1 MLIEAKEG
9 PKIRIFGGFGGN
21 HFLSDML
28 DYDLTLNRWISVRTG
43 NGGPSARRG
52 HAACSDTHG
61 RMFVFGGVG
70 RNGTL
75 LDGLLCLEPDAS
87 GGSTN
92 GTTVLHR
99 WRTFDLYS
107 IPGSWPSNSSAFDYS
122 EDLILRDRSEGSTHS
137 RGSRGGP
144 FDSGGGGGGG
154 SSSSIDAKTLEPT
167 TPVEEGAPLLP
178 PPPITGTLI
187 DYPVT
192 PEHSHSSASVGS
204 SSNASSTGGGGSAT
218 SSFEGVGTGST
229 SSSGSGLFIAG
240 KIASPMTSPFVDTM
254 HPPGLYDHSLC
265 YDEESDAIYL
275 AGGLS
280 AGGMLSTDIW
290 KLSVGSKQWTQ
301 IPLLGCH
308 GRSRHQAFL
317 LDPLTMIVVGG
328 TRGSSNATFAC
339 ETMQLLDLG
348 NKAARSVILDETAV
362 DGTPNT
368 QHTGNRCLEEAAS
381 YDFVRRSWLLQ
392 GSSAE
397 RRDFCLAAFP
407 AADNDWQKMLVLL
420 WGGRDGNGY
429 CAPGLWLLSDFAQAP
444 ASVAASGMATV
455 PAHLHHHRHQGDH
468 GDGKDAAPQQRACS
482 KDGEAAGY
490 CSGECTTFPVSK
502 EKASDYAGDVD
513 NVDDGYSAA
522 TSSGVSSLESAHYSE
537 GLDAA
542 AAAPFQHEHHHYQQ
556 RSESSSTVDGTVSDG
571 SDAYASGSGGG
582 SGRDSGSSRGFQE
595 AFSTLYD
602 SSGAGQLFSLRA
614 PSNETV
620 RSGSELAG
628 PAKEDGKPSTEIHE
642 PDREGQEGSTTPQD
656 REEGVADRSPAG
668 IAANS
673 AEKAGGK
680 APNSLASKLTN
691 RLSTELGSQGAVRR
705 GSAGAI
711 QWSKGKLLG
720 IGAYGSVFAC
730 MDDNGI
736 VTGVPGRFFAA
747 KQMPLQGGGAD
758 TRVDG
763 LIKEIRM
770 LQSL

>member
-328 TRGSSNATFAC
+328 TRGSSNAH
-339 ETMQLLDLG
+339 LR
-348 NKAARSVILDETAV
+348 AR
-362 DGTPNT
+362 
-368 QHTGNRCLEEAAS
+368 RCS
-381 YDFVRRSWLLQ
+381 
-392 GSSAE
+392 
-397 RRDFCLAAFP
+397 C
-407 AADNDWQKMLVLL
+407 
-420 WGGRDGNGY
+420 
-429 CAPGLWLLSDFAQAP
+429 
-444 ASVAASGMATV
+444 
-455 PAHLHHHRHQGDH
+455 
-468 GDGKDAAPQQRACS
+468 
-482 KDGEAAGY
+482 
-490 CSGECTTFPVSK
+490 
-502 EKASDYAGDVD
+502 
-513 NVDDGYSAA
+513 
-522 TSSGVSSLESAHYSE
+522 
-537 GLDAA
+537 
-542 AAAPFQHEHHHYQQ
+542 
-556 RSESSSTVDGTVSDG
+556 
-571 SDAYASGSGGG
+571 
-582 SGRDSGSSRGFQE
+582 
-595 AFSTLYD
+595 STL
-602 SSGAGQLFSLRA
+602 G
-614 PSNETV
+614 T
-620 RSGSELAG
+620 
-628 PAKEDGKPSTEIHE
+628 
-642 PDREGQEGSTTPQD
+642 
-656 REEGVADRSPAG
+656 
-668 IAANS
+668 
-673 AEKAGGK
+673 
-680 APNSLASKLTN
+680 
-691 RLSTELGSQGAVRR
+691 
-705 GSAGAI
+705 
-711 QWSKGKLLG
+711 KLL
-720 IGAYGSVFAC
+720 A
-730 MDDNGI
+730 
-736 VTGVPGRFFAA
+736 
-747 KQMPLQGGGAD
+747 L
-758 TRVDG
+758 
-763 LIKEIRM
+763 
-770 LQSL
+770 